1 MATIKLLPGVK
12 QSFQQDESLNSSNRR
27 TLPSSCSLSSRQQE
41 RIARISTWLLQQ
53 RQASTS
59 AASCFV
65 WGGPRLALSQS
76 DRCTMWHGTV
86 RRQRVLVT
94 TEEKNRIMRACHDG
108 VDGSHF
114 GRDKTLSKVSNKKD
128 SVHKDV
134 INVINPTVIFTGVT
148 VILLEVNGKGC
159 SRVLQML
166 RCYCTLRF
174 KPESDETSL
183 FELYWEWENDTIPFR
198 PGEA

>member
-41 RIARISTWLLQQ
+41 RIAEQ
-53 RQASTS
+53 
-59 AASCFV
+59 
-65 WGGPRLALSQS
+65 
-76 DRCTMWHGTV
+76 
-86 RRQRVLVT
+86 
-94 TEEKNRIMRACHDG
+94 KNRIMRVCHDG

-134 INVINPTVIFTGVT
+134 INVINPTVIFIGVT

-166 RCYCTLRF
+166 
-174 KPESDETSL
+174 
-183 FELYWEWENDTIPFR
+183 
-198 PGEA
+198 